1 MANSDFLLI
10 FACAFLLGSGIT
22 PVMRNIALRLG
33 FLDHP
38 TTRKAHTTPVP
49 LLGGIAIYAAVV
61 GALLLYNDRKELLQV
76 AGILL
81 SATWISLCGIWDDRK
96 GLPVSVKLL
105 AQAAAALMLCISG
118 VQVHLPIPGWL
129 NFILTLFWVI
139 GITNAFN
146 LLDNIDGLCG
156 GIGAV
161 AAAYFLL
168 LASLNGQYLV
178 GAFAAALLGAC
189 IGFLIYNF
197 NPARI
202 FMGDVGSLFIGF
214 LMAALGIKLRFPGN
228 VPQVT
233 WMIPLLVLGVPIFD
247 TTLVVVSRLRR
258 GKNPFTTPGTDHVS
272 HRLVRLGWTRR
283 ETVLLLYLAG
293 CALGG
298 IALFASVATARTAYA
313 SALLVALTAA
323 VALFW
328 LEYRTPPA

>member
-1 MANSDFLLI
+1 
-10 FACAFLLGSGIT
+10 
-22 PVMRNIALRLG
+22 
-33 FLDHP
+33 
-38 TTRKAHTTPVP
+38 
-49 LLGGIAIYAAVV
+49 
-61 GALLLYNDRKELLQV
+61 
-76 AGILL
+76 
-81 SATWISLCGIWDDRK
+81 
-96 GLPVSVKLL
+96 
-105 AQAAAALMLCISG
+105 
-118 VQVHLPIPGWL
+118 
-129 NFILTLFWVI
+129 
-139 GITNAFN
+139 
-146 LLDNIDGLCG
+146 
-156 GIGAV
+156 
-161 AAAYFLL
+161 
-168 LASLNGQYLV
+168 V